1 MWDENKVRIKDVAEA
16 LGVSTATVSNVLHGK
31 TKKISVA
38 TVKKVQ
44 EKLNEMGY
52 VPNMAATLLAQNNS
66 RIIGVVVNDHPKY
79 EGHVL
84 EDPYVSSAL
93 NALSNEIDKSGYFMM
108 LRKSTQIGEIPVF
121 ASMWNMDGMILL
133 GFCADDYQALRDR
146 IRIPFVVYD
155 GFFVNDR
162 NICNL
167 MLDDYDGGRQVGKYL
182 RTQGKKHVLCI
193 ADNKLR
199 PDYDRYKGL
208 CEGLQLTADYMQIPL
223 AKEERIYFYKERISA
238 FKKYDAIFAVSDY
251 YGIELMQLLIQNGYS
266 VPKDLWMI
274 GFDDIALCKSVNPT
288 FASVRQDV
296 ELRAKKAVEYIHTM
310 KEDSHFSVTERI
322 PVELIIR
329 ESCKELENKK

>member
-31 TKKISVA
+31 TKKISDA
-38 TVKKVQ
+38 TVKRVQ

-84 EDPYVSSAL
+84 EDPYVCSAL
-93 NALSNEIDKSGYFMM
+93 NALSNEIDNAGYFMM
-108 LRKSTQIGEIPVF
+108 LRKSSQISEIPVF
-121 ASMWNMDGMILL
+121 ASMWNMDGMIIM
-133 GFCADDYQALRDR
+133 GFCQDDYQSLRDK

-167 MLDDYDGGRQVGKYL
+167 MLDDYDGGRQVGEYI
-182 RTQGKKHVLCI
+182 RNHGKKHVLCI
-193 ADNKLR
+193 ADNKLS

-208 CEGLQLTADYMQIPL
+208 CHGLQLTADYLIIPMSR
-223 AKEERIYFYKERISA
+223 EERISFYKKRILK
-238 FKKYDAIFAVSDY
+238 FNKYDVIFSVSDY
-251 YGIELMQLLIQNGYS
+251 YGIELMNLLIQNGYS
-266 VPKDLWMI
+266 IPKDLWMI
-274 GFDDIALCKSVNPT
+274 GFDDISLCKSVIPP

-296 ELRAKKAVEYIHTM
+296 ELRAKKAIEYIHAM
-310 KEDSHFSVTERI
+310 KEDSQFSATERI
-322 PVELIIR
+322 PVKLIVR
-329 ESCKELENKK
+329 ESCKELVID